1 MTRVWLIRHGDPA
14 DEARNRCY
22 GSLDLGLS
30 EVGRKQMEDIAD
42 YLKSEPISAVYASP
56 RSRALEGARILASTV
71 SGGIPTVAEDLR
83 EIDFGDFEG
92 LTYDEIAVQHPD
104 LYRVWMENPTEVLFP
119 NGESFSGMRERVLM
133 AFDAIR
139 HRHHGET
146 IALISHGGVNRILLA
161 HALQMPDCCIFR
173 LAQDYAAINLIEFMQ
188 GFPVVRLLNL
198 VVPPMKHKTMGK
210 GAQTMPV

>member
-1 MTRVWLIRHGDPA
+1 
-14 DEARNRCY
+14 
-22 GSLDLGLS
+22 
-30 EVGRKQMEDIAD
+30 
-42 YLKSEPISAVYASP
+42 

-92 LTYDEIAVQHPD
+92 LTYDEISVQHPD
-104 LYRVWMENPTEVLFP
+104 LYRVWMENPTEVPFP
-119 NGESFSGMRERVLM
+119 NGESFSDMRERVLM

-161 HALQMPDCCIFR
+161 HALQMPDYCIFR
-173 LAQDYAAINLIEFMQ
+173 LAQEYAAINLMEFIE
-188 GFPVVRLLNL
+188 GLPVVRLLNF
-198 VVPPMKHKTMGK
+198 
-210 GAQTMPV
+210 